1 MHLDAPYIERLRAQ
15 EPKTT
20 KDWYLATFPQLLVQA
35 SRFFTE
41 EAAQI
46 TAVHNAQLKA
56 LKNLSQF
63 KPGTSMEAWLAVIL
77 RNELIDMYRR
87 QHKWRLLSF
96 DSKHEQAEAPDFDL
110 QIDRETEL
118 NKVEAIL
125 NQLSPTTRFVFSFYV
140 YEQQKPREIALALK
154 MNVATVRWHL
164 KSAKQILKKHLAS

>member
-1 MHLDAPYIERLRAQ
+1 MHPDAPYIERLRAQ
-15 EPKTT
+15 DPKTT
-20 KDWYLATFPQLLVQA
+20 KDWYLATFPRLLVQA

-46 TAVHNAQLKA
+46 TAVHNVQLKA
-56 LKNLSQF
+56 LKNLSKF
-63 KPGTSMEAWLAVIL
+63 TPGTSMEAWLSVIL
-77 RNELIDMYRR
+77 RNELIDLYRR
-87 QHKWRLLSF
+87 QRKWRLLSF
-96 DSKHEQAEAPDFDL
+96 EAKHEEAIDPDFDL

-118 NKVEAIL
+118 KKVESIL
-125 NQLSPTTRFVFSFYV
+125 SQLSPTTRFVFSFYV

>member
-1 MHLDAPYIERLRAQ
+1 MHFDAPYIERLREQ
-15 EPKTT
+15 DPKTT
-20 KDWYLATFPQLLVQA
+20 KDWYLNTFPRLLVQA

-87 QHKWRLLSF
+87 QQKWRMLRF
-96 DSKHEQAEAPDFDL
+96 EAKHEEALDPDFDL
-110 QIDRETEL
+110 QIDREMEL
-118 NKVEAIL
+118 KKVEAIL
-125 NQLSPTTRFVFSFYV
+125 SKLSPTTRFVFSFYV

>member
-1 MHLDAPYIERLRAQ
+1 MHFDAPYIERLREQ
-15 EPKTT
+15 DPKTT
-20 KDWYLATFPQLLVQA
+20 KDWYLNTFPRLLAQA

-63 KPGTSMEAWLAVIL
+63 KPGTSMEAWLVVIL

-87 QHKWRLLSF
+87 QQKWRMLRF
-96 DSKHEQAEAPDFDL
+96 EAKHEEALDPDFDL
-110 QIDRETEL
+110 QLDREMEL
-118 NKVEAIL
+118 KKVEAIL
-125 NQLSPTTRFVFSFYV
+125 SKLSPTTRFVFSFYV

-164 KSAKQILKKHLAS
+164 KTAKQILKKHLAS